1 MENSVTVTKCEQF
14 KSWTSPKD
22 GKVVPIYQVHLSD
35 GQIGESFGK
44 EIPVGTPMSELVLES
59 GQYGIKIKWN
69 KPNAG
74 GGNGGGFNRGGGQ
87 RAGNESFALAYAKD
101 YAVAVIATGKEF
113 KGEAVIALAELFY
126 NWMETKKKS
135 Q

>member
-1 MENSVTVTKCEQF
+1 METVTVTKCEQF

-44 EIPVGTPMSELVLES
+44 EIPTGTPISELVLES

-69 KPNAG
+69 KPQQS
-74 GGNGGGFNRGGGQ
+74 GGGFGGRGGQ
-87 RAGNESFALAYAKD
+87 RSGNESFSLSYAKD
-101 YAVAVIATGKEF
+101 VAIAYIAQGKTVEPE
-113 KGEAVIALAELFY
+113 KIIEWGEKFY
-126 NWMETKKKS
+126 NWMETKKKA
-135 Q
+135 